1 MGVSATKT
9 QQSSAASESDRPLSA
24 FNSTV
29 PGQFNKTW
37 QQAQNRT
44 TADLRR
50 AKIKSTELILFTTQL
65 SVMLDSGVVLSDA
78 LDAIAEST
86 SVRNSATF
94 KCIIMDVSQT
104 VKSGENLS
112 RALASYP
119 RIFSTM
125 FISMVKASEASGKM
139 AEMLSVL
146 SGYLNFESETRKRI
160 KGALTYPFIMALM
173 AVAATGTLMFFVLP
187 RFMGIYE
194 ARGAALPKLTQVL
207 VRFSRLLGN
216 FEFMTG
222 AVTVVILAG
231 AGLYWWVRSVSGRRV
246 IDYIKIHTPVIGT
259 MFIDTVVTRSMR
271 IMATMVNTGVSL
283 LESIRVIQGSCQN
296 YFFQR
301 LWIDV
306 DERIQDGYQ
315 LSESILISSD
325 RELIAP
331 GIIQMLRAGEKS
343 GKLGEV
349 CDKVSVFYEKKLE
362 NSIRSVMALIEPIM
376 IVVMGSIIGTI
387 AIALLLPVFR
397 ISSVIAHEIPLQI
410 QNGRSV
416 KGIDILDFDDVLSD
430 LNDITFAY
438 GDQIW
443 PKWRMSREHTRQRIA
458 LVGPRMNLKNG
469 SLLRRVV
476 PVEPV
481 DHSHI

>member
-9 QQSSAASESDRPLSA
+9 QRPSAVDESDKPLSD
-24 FNSTV
+24 FNPAV
-29 PGQFNKTW
+29 AGQFSTTW
-37 QQAQNRT
+37 PQAQNRP
-44 TADLRR
+44 AAELRR
-50 AKIKSTELILFTTQL
+50 AKVKPTELILFTTQL

-94 KCIIMDVSQT
+94 KWIIMDVSET
-104 VKSGENLS
+104 VKSGENFS

-194 ARGAALPKLTQVL
+194 ARGAALPRLTQML
-207 VRFSRLLGN
+207 VRFSKLLGN

-222 AVTVVILAG
+222 AVTVAILAG
-231 AGLYWWVRSVSGRRV
+231 AGLYWWAHSVSGRRV

-283 LESIRVIQGSCQN
+283 LDSIRVIQGSCQN

-315 LSESILISSD
+315 LSESILISSSS
-325 RELIAP
+325 ELIAP

-362 NSIRSVMALIEPIM
+362 NSIKNVMALIEPVMITIM
-376 IVVMGSIIGTI
+376 GAIIGTI

-397 ISSVIAHEIPLQI
+397 ISSVIAH
-410 QNGRSV
+410 
-416 KGIDILDFDDVLSD
+416 
-430 LNDITFAY
+430 
-438 GDQIW
+438 
-443 PKWRMSREHTRQRIA
+443 
-458 LVGPRMNLKNG
+458 
-469 SLLRRVV
+469 
-476 PVEPV
+476 
-481 DHSHI
+481 